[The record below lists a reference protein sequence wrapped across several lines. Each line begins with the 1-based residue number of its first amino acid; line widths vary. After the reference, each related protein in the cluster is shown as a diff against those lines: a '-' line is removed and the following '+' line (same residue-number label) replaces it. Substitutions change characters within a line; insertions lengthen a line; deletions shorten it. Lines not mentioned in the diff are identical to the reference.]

1 MAHQWDVI
9 IIGAGLAG
17 SALAENLSRCGL
29 RILLVEATE
38 PGNGGASARSRGMVR
53 VYDPV
58 PELMR
63 YNLDGVREWRRL
75 NQRWP
80 GLFCQCGLLYL
91 LKEAHIPGAQ
101 ALLPAF
107 SSPDYPIDLISR
119 EQARQLIPG
128 LNIPQQAEVLYEP
141 LAGYVDPRLAC
152 QLLAHQARVQGTEVL
167 AGVQVTSVESHPQGV
182 SVHTAHQRFSGRLAV
197 VAAGAYSRTLLPDIP
212 MFSRSI
218 ALAHLYSV
226 ESQAPQA
233 CLIDE
238 YSGSYMRPGSAS
250 FFFAGGAVQQ
260 DADEPTQLQ
269 HNPSAHSANLA
280 LAQKR
285 LPDTPLQ
292 LSHGWNGYDGYTT
305 DFLPQIK
312 LMGEH
317 HLALFCGFSGRGAK
331 YIPAAARQFSQQL
344 QEYLQ

>member
-1 MAHQWDVI
+1 MAHQWDII

-17 SALAENLSRCGL
+17 SALAANLSQCGL

-63 YNLDGVREWRRL
+63 YNLNGVREWRRL

-80 GLFCQCGLLYL
+80 GLFCQCGLIYL
-91 LKEAHIPGAQ
+91 LKEAHIPGVQ
-101 ALLPAF
+101 AVLPTF
-107 SSPDYPIDLISR
+107 SSPDYPIELISR
-119 EQARQLIPG
+119 EQAAQLIPG
-128 LNIPQQAEVLYEP
+128 LNIPQQAGVLYEP
-141 LAGYVDPRLAC
+141 LGGYIDPRLAC
-152 QLLAHQARVQGTEVL
+152 QLLAHQARVQGTELL
-167 AGVQVTSVESHPQGV
+167 AGVQVTGVESHPNSI
-182 SVHTAHQRFSGRLAV
+182 SVHTTHQIFTGRLAV
-197 VAAGAYSRTLLPDIP
+197 VAAGAHSRTLLSDLPV
-212 MFSRSI
+212 FSRSI
-218 ALAHLYSV
+218 ALANLYSQ
-226 ESQAPQA
+226 EAQAPQT

-250 FFFAGGAVQQ
+250 FVFAGGAAQQ
-260 DADEPTQLQ
+260 DADEPSQLQ
-269 HNPSAHSANLA
+269 HKQSAHSVNLA
-280 LAQKR
+280 LAQKM

-292 LSHGWNGYDGYTT
+292 LSNGWDGYDGYTT

-312 LMGEH
+312 LMGER